1 MPGKVTAM
9 HPATH
14 TSPVGG
20 LLAALA
26 ITGVIAFIWY
36 RIRRPRAAAWSPS
49 YTNVTHEHRGPGA
62 GAVLAILAGGL
73 LLVVAAVASSKP
85 AAVKAAAKAAP
96 APHPSPS
103 TRIEVVRQTVTRYVQ
118 SSPVHHLLSGGDVV
132 LIVLIGCTGLCLVV
146 YLARHLRP
154 FS

>member
-49 YTNVTHEHRGPGA
+49 YTNVTHEHRGPGPA
-62 GAVLAILAGGL
+62 RSWRSWR
-73 LLVVAAVASSKP
+73 VACCWWSPRSHRASP
-85 AAVKAAAKAAP
+85 P
-96 APHPSPS
+96 P
-103 TRIEVVRQTVTRYVQ
+103 
-118 SSPVHHLLSGGDVV
+118 
-132 LIVLIGCTGLCLVV
+132 
-146 YLARHLRP
+146 
-154 FS
+154 